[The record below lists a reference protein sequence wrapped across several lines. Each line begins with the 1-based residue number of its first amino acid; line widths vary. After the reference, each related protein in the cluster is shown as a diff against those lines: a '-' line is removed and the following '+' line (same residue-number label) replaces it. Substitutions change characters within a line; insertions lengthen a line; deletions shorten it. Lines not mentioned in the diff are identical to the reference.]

1 MPGQRK
7 ALGRGLSALLGTPDL
22 ESDRLRDIRHRPELS
37 RTLISPER
45 PLIRLAW
52 RSWRPRFGLMAWSS
66 QSSFVRSRTASSR
79 SSPASVA
86 GGLPSLLGWRRCRPW
101 FGDTP
106 EHHALE
112 LALVENLQREDLNAI
127 DQARAYQR
135 LLSEF
140 SLTQEKLASRV
151 GKSRASVANTLRLL
165 KLPEEVQKWLQEGV
179 INAGHAKALLSL
191 PDADA
196 ILESAREIIKGSYS
210 VRQAEAL
217 VSKPKPEPESSAS
230 GENPAEDPNVRAAI
244 RALER
249 ALGTKVAIRQPGGK
263 GKGKIEIHFHSQGEL
278 NRLYNGLIETRF

>member
-22 ESDRLRDIRHRPELS
+22 ESDRLRDIDIDRIVPDPNQPRTSFDKTGLEELAAS
-37 RTLISPER
+37 IRTHGVVQPIVIR
-45 PLIRLAW
+45 PLQDGVFQI
-52 RSWRPRFGLMAWSS
+52 
-66 QSSFVRSRTASSR
+66 
-79 SSPASVA
+79 VA
-86 GGLPSLLGWRRCRPW
+86 GERRWRAAQLAGLERMPALVR
-101 FGDTP
+101 DTH

-165 KLPEEVQKWLQEGV
+165 KLPEEVQTWLQEGV

-230 GENPAEDPNVRAAI
+230 VENPAEDPNVRAAI

>member
-1 MPGQRK
+1 MAWPIQ
-7 ALGRGLSALLGTPDL
+7 P
-22 ESDRLRDIRHRPELS
+22 IV
-37 RTLISPER
+37 IR
-45 PLIRLAW
+45 PLQDGVFQI
-52 RSWRPRFGLMAWSS
+52 
-66 QSSFVRSRTASSR
+66 
-79 SSPASVA
+79 VA
-86 GGLPSLLGWRRCRPW
+86 GERRWRAAQLAGLERMPAVAR
-101 FGDTP
+101 DTH

-140 SLTQEKLASRV
+140 SLTQERLASRV

-230 GENPAEDPNVRAAI
+230 GEKPAEDPNVRAAI

>member
-22 ESDRLRDIRHRPELS
+22 ESDRLRDIDIDRIVPDPNQPRTSFDKTGLEELAAS
-37 RTLISPER
+37 IRTHGVVQPIVIR
-45 PLIRLAW
+45 PLQDGVFQI
-52 RSWRPRFGLMAWSS
+52 
-66 QSSFVRSRTASSR
+66 
-79 SSPASVA
+79 VA
-86 GGLPSLLGWRRCRPW
+86 GERRWRAAQLAGLERMPAVVR
-101 FGDTP
+101 DTH

-140 SLTQEKLASRV
+140 SLTQERLASRV

-230 GENPAEDPNVRAAI
+230 GEKPAEDPNVRAAI

-249 ALGTKVAIRQPGGK
+249 VLGTKVAIRQPGGK

>member
-22 ESDRLRDIRHRPELS
+22 ESDRLRDIDIDRIVPDPNQPRKSFDKIGLEELAAS
-37 RTLISPER
+37 IRTHGVVQPIVIR
-45 PLIRLAW
+45 PLQDGVFQI
-52 RSWRPRFGLMAWSS
+52 
-66 QSSFVRSRTASSR
+66 
-79 SSPASVA
+79 VA
-86 GGLPSLLGWRRCRPW
+86 GERRWRATQLAGLERLPAVVR
-101 FGDTP
+101 DTH

-140 SLTQEKLASRV
+140 SLTQERLASRV
-151 GKSRASVANTLRLL
+151 GKSRASVANMLRLL

-217 VSKPKPEPESSAS
+217 VSKPKREPESSAR
-230 GENPAEDPNVRAAI
+230 GEHPAEDPNVRAAI

-263 GKGKIEIHFHSQGEL
+263 GNGKIEIHFHSQGEL

>member
-22 ESDRLRDIRHRPELS
+22 ESDRLRDIDIDRIVPDPNQPRTSFDKTGLEELAAS
-37 RTLISPER
+37 IRTHGVVQPIVIR
-45 PLIRLAW
+45 PLQDGVFQI
-52 RSWRPRFGLMAWSS
+52 
-66 QSSFVRSRTASSR
+66 
-79 SSPASVA
+79 VA
-86 GGLPSLLGWRRCRPW
+86 GERRWRATQLAGLETMPALVR
-101 FGDTP
+101 DTH

-151 GKSRASVANTLRLL
+151 GKSRASVANILRLL

-217 VSKPKPEPESSAS
+217 VSKPKPQPGSSAS

-249 ALGTKVAIRQPGGK
+249 VLGTKVAIRQPGGK

>member
-22 ESDRLRDIRHRPELS
+22 ESDRLCDIDIDRIVPDPNQPRTSFDKTGLEELAAS
-37 RTLISPER
+37 IRTHGVVQPIVIR
-45 PLIRLAW
+45 PLQDGVFQI
-52 RSWRPRFGLMAWSS
+52 
-66 QSSFVRSRTASSR
+66 
-79 SSPASVA
+79 VA
-86 GGLPSLLGWRRCRPW
+86 GERRWRATQLAGLETMPALVR
-101 FGDTP
+101 DTH

-151 GKSRASVANTLRLL
+151 GKSRASVANILRLL

-217 VSKPKPEPESSAS
+217 VSKPKPQPGSSAS

>member
-22 ESDRLRDIRHRPELS
+22 ESDRLRDIDIDRIVPDPNQPRTSFDKTGLEELAAS
-37 RTLISPER
+37 IRTHGVVQPIVIR
-45 PLIRLAW
+45 PLQDGVFQI
-52 RSWRPRFGLMAWSS
+52 
-66 QSSFVRSRTASSR
+66 
-79 SSPASVA
+79 VA
-86 GGLPSLLGWRRCRPW
+86 GERRWRATQLAGLETMPALVR
-101 FGDTP
+101 DTP

-151 GKSRASVANTLRLL
+151 GKSRASVANILRLL

-217 VSKPKPEPESSAS
+217 VSKPKPQPGSSAS

-249 ALGTKVAIRQPGGK
+249 ALGTKVAIRQPGR
-263 GKGKIEIHFHSQGEL
+263 QGQ
-278 NRLYNGLIETRF
+278 R

>member
-22 ESDRLRDIRHRPELS
+22 ESDRLRDIDIDRIVPDPNQPRTSFDKTGLEELAAS
-37 RTLISPER
+37 IRTHGVVQPIVIR
-45 PLIRLAW
+45 PLQDGVFQI
-52 RSWRPRFGLMAWSS
+52 
-66 QSSFVRSRTASSR
+66 
-79 SSPASVA
+79 VA
-86 GGLPSLLGWRRCRPW
+86 GERRWRATQLAGLETMPALVR
-101 FGDTP
+101 DTH
-106 EHHALE
+106 EHLALE

-151 GKSRASVANTLRLL
+151 GKSRASVANILRLL

-217 VSKPKPEPESSAS
+217 VSKPKPQPGSSAS

-278 NRLYNGLIETRF
+278 NRPYNGVIETRF

>member
-22 ESDRLRDIRHRPELS
+22 ESDRLRDIDIDRIVPDPNQPRTSFDKTGLEELAAS
-37 RTLISPER
+37 IRTHGVVQPIVIR
-45 PLIRLAW
+45 PLQDGVFQI
-52 RSWRPRFGLMAWSS
+52 
-66 QSSFVRSRTASSR
+66 
-79 SSPASVA
+79 VA
-86 GGLPSLLGWRRCRPW
+86 GERRWRATQLAGLETMPALVR
-101 FGDTP
+101 DTH

-230 GENPAEDPNVRAAI
+230 GEKPAEDPNVRAAI

-249 ALGTKVAIRQPGGK
+249 VLGTKVAIRQPGGK